1 MKKLSNF
8 KVGDKV
14 WIERTEF
21 VETVDMIRNPQVIE
35 SIIDVPL
42 THNGERVILQDITI
56 KGSGFI
62 YTGEDLKLYE
72 GE

>member
-1 MKKLSNF
+1 MCKLSDF

-35 SIIDVPL
+35 NITEVPVTL
-42 THNGERVILQDITI
+42 ENGEWVLTQTIDI
-56 KGSGFI
+56 KGSCYI
-62 YTGEDLKLYE
+62 YDGNDLRLVE
-72 GE
+72 